1 MSSIMLEH
9 VVQVEPVAVKAWVK
23 NRQVFIE
30 LHDDRTISFPA
41 RKFSRLKN
49 ATDDLLAQVRV
60 RAQGSALRWD
70 ALDED
75 ILVEGIVRGF
85 FEED

>member
-1 MSSIMLEH
+1 MLEH
-9 VVQVEPVAVKAWVK
+9 MVQVEPVAVKAWVE
-23 NRQVFIE
+23 NRKVFIE
-30 LHDDRTISFPA
+30 LHDDRTISFPV
-41 RKFSRLKN
+41 RKFSRLEN
-49 ATDDLLAQVRV
+49 ASDDLLGKVRV

-70 ALDED
+70 DLDED

>member
-1 MSSIMLEH
+1 MSSTVHERVLA
-9 VVQVEPVAVKAWVK
+9 VEPVAINAWVE
-23 NRQVFIE
+23 NRIVHVA
-30 LHDDRTISFPA
+30 LYDDRVLMFPA
-41 RKFSRLKN
+41 HKFSRLKN
-49 ATDDLLAQVRV
+49 ADDDLLAKVRV

-75 ILVEGIVRGF
+75 ISVEGIVQVI

>member
-1 MSSIMLEH
+1 MLEH
-9 VVQVEPVAVKAWVK
+9 MVQVEPVAVKAWVK

-49 ATDDLLAQVRV
+49 AADDLLSQVRV

>member
-1 MSSIMLEH
+1 MLEH
-9 VVQVEPVAVKAWVK
+9 IVQVEPVAVKVWVK

-49 ATDDLLAQVRV
+49 ASDELLAKVRV

-70 ALDED
+70 DLYED
-75 ILVEGIVRGF
+75 IRVEGIVRGF

>member
-1 MSSIMLEH
+1 MSSILLEQL
-9 VVQVEPVAVKAWVK
+9 VLVEPVAVRAWVE
-23 NRQVFIE
+23 NRQILIE
-30 LHDDRTISFPA
+30 LHDDRIISFPA

-49 ATDDLLAQVRV
+49 ASDDLLAKVRV

-75 ILVEGIVRGF
+75 ITVEGIMQGF